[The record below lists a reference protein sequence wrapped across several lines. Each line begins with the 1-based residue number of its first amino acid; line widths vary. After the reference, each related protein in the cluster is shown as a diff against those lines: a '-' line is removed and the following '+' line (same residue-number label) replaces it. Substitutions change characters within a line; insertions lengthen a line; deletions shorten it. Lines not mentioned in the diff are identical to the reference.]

1 LRYIPKVGP
10 FKGLAF
16 NNPTSKTEDLYIK
29 SINTT
34 VDQYRAF
41 LHQARTETLALPNVD
56 LDSGQTTK
64 ATEYSLTDEAYAK
77 LLAQVAGRKF
87 DLTTPEL
94 RDNILD
100 FYSHL
105 TLPIETKKN
114 PGERQNV
121 LTGLHELKSMIP
133 VVSGRQI
140 SARSRSSNGTKDGG
154 KNSGKQR
161 MDGQKT

>member
-1 LRYIPKVGP
+1 V
-10 FKGLAF
+10 
-16 NNPTSKTEDLYIK
+16 
-29 SINTT
+29 
-34 VDQYRAF
+34 
-41 LHQARTETLALPNVD
+41 
-56 LDSGQTTK
+56 
-64 ATEYSLTDEAYAK
+64 
-77 LLAQVAGRKF
+77 AQVAGRKF

-105 TLPIETKKN
+105 TLPLRLRRN

-140 SARSRSSNGTKDGG
+140 SARSRFLPTA
-154 KNSGKQR
+154 
-161 MDGQKT
+161 QKTEERTVESKEWRSKDLMEA